1 MVRGARVQYI
11 VYAVVVKN
19 TWKVKLYTSIFQREE
34 NMQTVSAELVERTW
48 KRMARMPS
56 EEVPRIIDRM
66 DKEQPEILGFLLGI
80 DYDVLNED
88 ERKLLL
94 YLGTVIWE
102 IMRQGTPRPKRVS
115 AKRMNQFIDRT
126 DKMTEYL
133 MGESTDDFETSVVKI
148 FQEHNQINV
157 LRYAV
162 EALFEMEE
170 EDRDEIREEIKGLI
184 FMNIKT
190 IVEALDQ

>member
-1 MVRGARVQYI
+1 
-11 VYAVVVKN
+11 
-19 TWKVKLYTSIFQREE
+19 
-34 NMQTVSAELVERTW
+34 MQTISAELVEQTW
-48 KRMARMPS
+48 KRMARMPFD
-56 EEVPRIIDRM
+56 EVPRIIDRM

-94 YLGTVIWE
+94 YLGTVVWE
-102 IMRQGTPRPKRVS
+102 IMRQGLPRPKRVS

-133 MGESTDDFETSVVKI
+133 MGESADDFETSVVKI

-170 EDRDEIREEIKGLI
+170 EDDDEVREEMKGLI
-184 FMNIKT
+184 FMNLKT

>member
-1 MVRGARVQYI
+1 
-11 VYAVVVKN
+11 
-19 TWKVKLYTSIFQREE
+19 
-34 NMQTVSAELVERTW
+34 MQTISAELVEQTW
-48 KRMARMPS
+48 KRMGRMPS

-66 DKEQPEILGFLLGI
+66 DREQPEILGFLLGI

-126 DKMTEYL
+126 DQMTEYL
-133 MGESTDDFETSVVKI
+133 MGESADDFETSVVKI

-170 EDRDEIREEIKGLI
+170 EDEDEIREEMKGLI
-184 FMNIKT
+184 FMNLKT

>member
-1 MVRGARVQYI
+1 
-11 VYAVVVKN
+11 
-19 TWKVKLYTSIFQREE
+19 
-34 NMQTVSAELVERTW
+34 MQTVSAELVERTW

-102 IMRQGTPRPKRVS
+102 IMREGTPRPKRVS

-133 MGESTDDFETSVVKI
+133 MGESADDFETSVVKI